1 MKTLVVIGDSWTV
14 GQGAEDVDLTKFDL
28 RDFELVAAYKKFS
41 YASVLS
47 SDYLKEYTVINA
59 ADRGIGNR
67 GAIKNLYFENHKLLD
82 QITEGYMIFLL
93 SSWTRFDYIHARILD
108 NVVGR
113 MSTVRPSSIGRD
125 PVVDFYF
132 EHIHAENSAIA
143 ETMLAII
150 EAQNFAKLHNL
161 KFCFANSFDAHGMT
175 EFEKFPNLLA
185 QIDTSKFL
193 NKHRP
198 YRSFMDLLCK
208 DEKKYMSACHHPN
221 TEGQKII
228 AKELFEFL
236 SQVHP

>member
-14 GQGAEDVDLTKFDL
+14 GHGAEDVDLTKFNL

-47 SDYLKEYTVINA
+47 SKYLTGYNVINA

-67 GAIKNLYFENHKLLD
+67 GAIKNLYFENHKLSD
-82 QITEGYMIFLL
+82 QTTEGYMIFLL
-93 SSWTRFDYIHARILD
+93 SSWSRFDYVHKNIL
-108 NVVGR
+108 NNEVGR
-113 MSTVRPSSIGRD
+113 MHTVRPSTKND

-132 EHIHAENSAIA
+132 EHIHTENSAIA

-161 KFCFANSFDAHGMT
+161 KFCFANSFDHRGML

-193 NKHRP
+193 NKYRP
-198 YRSFMDLLCK
+198 YKSFLDLLCK

-221 TEGQKII
+221 TAGQQLM
-228 AKELFEFL
+228 AKEFFEFL
-236 SQVHP
+236 SQVYP